1 LIESVCHGLNFLR
14 RPWLAWTWQ
23 QRGRG
28 TNKS

>member
-23 QRGRG
+23 QRGHG
-28 TNKS
+28 TNNS